1 MYKKQFIMAVSDA
14 DDAVMYPANRMLS
27 IHHEGDDVVKMYFEA
42 GEGDAATGA
51 DREADSI
58 DLTVP
63 DETERSVTLAII
75 EALNYN
81 VGAYKSKQ
89 RNYMIVKSDV
99 DTTMDNVSGI
109 SSCVITRATVA

>member
-1 MYKKQFIMAVSDA
+1 MYKTQFVMAVSAA

-27 IHHEGDDVVKMYFEA
+27 IHHESDDTIKMYFEPNI
-42 GEGDAATGA
+42 GDGATGA

-63 DETERSVTLAII
+63 NETERSVTLAII

-81 VGAYKSKQ
+81 IGAYKSKQ
-89 RNYMIVKSDV
+89 RNYMIVKNDV
-99 DTTMDNVSGI
+99 DATMDNVSGI
-109 SSCVITRATVA
+109 TSCVITRAAV